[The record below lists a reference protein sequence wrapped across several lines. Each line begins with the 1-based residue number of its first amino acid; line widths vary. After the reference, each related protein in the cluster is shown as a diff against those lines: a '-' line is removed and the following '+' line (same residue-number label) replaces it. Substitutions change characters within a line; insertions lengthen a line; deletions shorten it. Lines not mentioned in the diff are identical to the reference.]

1 MSRNFELLQQVGKEG
16 GLFQT
21 PNPPKVQS
29 DEVASHREPADDR
42 PPIEGTARAKRG
54 ADPMLSFTRQREEM
68 ARAENHRATLNLE
81 AMARAE
87 ELKLVQRLL
96 VVPASGAGR
105 LVMFSGVDDD
115 LGCAS
120 ICARSAQ
127 ILAAQTRASVCLVD
141 ANLASPS
148 LHRFFC
154 VENRNGLADAM
165 RSQSRLRDCA
175 QRLSHE
181 HLWLIPAGSS
191 AANDDGNG
199 LLVSAAL
206 RSALQDLREGFEHV
220 LVCAPAV
227 NRNPDSLLIG
237 QLMDG
242 VFLVLEADSTRR
254 EAARKVKEDLES
266 ANARLLGVVLN
277 NRKFPVPES
286 IYRWL

>member
-16 GLFQT
+16 ELFQT
-21 PNPPKVQS
+21 PNPPKELV
-29 DEVASHREPADDR
+29 DKPA
-42 PPIEGTARAKRG
+42 PPPARAAQPSMSLTG
-54 ADPMLSFTRQREEM
+54 QREEK
-68 ARAENHRATLNLE
+68 ARTEDQRDTLNIE
-81 AMARAE
+81 AMVRAE
-87 ELKLVQRLL
+87 ELKLVQPLL
-96 VVPASGAGR
+96 TVPTSGPGR
-105 LVMFSGVDDD
+105 MVMFSPVGDD
-115 LGCAS
+115 LGCAW

-148 LHRFFC
+148 LHRFFR
-154 VENRNGLADAM
+154 VENRNGLANAI

-175 QRLSHE
+175 QRLSQE

-191 AANDDGNG
+191 TANDNGNG

-206 RSALQDLREGFEHV
+206 RSAIQDLRQNFEHV
-220 LVCAPAV
+220 LICAPAV

-254 EAARKVKEDLES
+254 EAAKKVKEDLEA

-277 NRKFPVPES
+277 NRKFPIPEP
-286 IYRWL
+286 IYRRL

>member
-105 LVMFSGVDDD
+105 LVMFSGVADD
-115 LGCAS
+115 LGCAL
-120 ICARSAQ
+120 ICARSAE
-127 ILAAQTRASVCLVD
+127 ILAGQTKASVCLVD
-141 ANLASPS
+141 ANLGSPS
-148 LHRFFC
+148 LHQLFH
-154 VENRNGLADAM
+154 VENRNGLADAI

-175 QRLSHE
+175 QRLPHE
-181 HLWLIPAGSS
+181 NLWLIPAGSLTAS
-191 AANDDGNG
+191 DNG
-199 LLVSAAL
+199 FLVSAAL

-220 LVCAPAV
+220 LICAPAV
-227 NRNPDSLLIG
+227 SRNPDSLLIG

-254 EAARKVKEDLES
+254 EVARKVKEDLEA

-286 IYRWL
+286 IYRRL